1 MTSTDIT
8 TDFITRAIELANQ
21 NSNNLF
27 QKFYIY
33 TENLSVIGSSEFP
46 KGIDVLISVPDLL
59 APNDTTSQ
67 AILNKENLFSDSL
80 RYLTYTNNSVE

>member
-8 TDFITRAIELANQ
+8 TDFITRAIELANR

-46 KGIDVLISVPDLL
+46 KGIDVLISVPDLID
-59 APNDTTSQ
+59 PNDTTSQ

>member
-8 TDFITRAIELANQ
+8 TDFITRAIELANR